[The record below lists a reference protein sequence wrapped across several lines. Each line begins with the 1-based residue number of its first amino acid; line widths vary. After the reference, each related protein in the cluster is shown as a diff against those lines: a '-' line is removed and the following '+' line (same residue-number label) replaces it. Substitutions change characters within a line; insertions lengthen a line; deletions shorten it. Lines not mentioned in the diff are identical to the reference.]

1 MAYNIQKRGNV
12 YYFRRR
18 IPFDLIDQHAG
29 KREIVRSLGTKDRAE
44 AERLARKVSVDLD
57 DEWLAMRA
65 SQPKVPPTDWSVE
78 MVDGGVILVPPPP
91 GGWPKPRELTP
102 AEQEDWERY
111 QLEAA
116 EEVAKLNAQE
126 DAQAEADEVEA
137 DKLERVLA
145 IVERR
150 RAEAGLAPLPQDV
163 RLTVAPQRAAK
174 QAAGPSAE
182 AKRPAA
188 TGTNLESLIPI
199 WKRERKP
206 AEKTVQSAMRTV
218 AELGDP
224 DVSTITRQ
232 TIIAYRNKLL
242 DAGKAVNTIN
252 TRLSFIRILLGIA
265 KDRGLVEINHA
276 DDTALQEDK
285 RAVDKRKPYSQEQ
298 IEAVMAATEGMKK
311 TLPTMYWLPRLPRLA
326 RWTGA
331 RLNELHQLRKDD
343 IQTREGVTGL
353 MITDEGDHDSE
364 TPMRLKNAGSR
375 RWVPLAEQVRDFA
388 EWASKQPA
396 GPLFP
401 AAPNKYGVVS
411 DGFSKRYGRFL
422 RETLKIKDKRVTFH
436 SWRHGF
442 ADMCRAAGVAPDVR
456 MALMG
461 HTEGGVSGTYG
472 SGDGM
477 PPRRLS
483 EAVAALSAL

>member
-1 MAYNIQKRGNV
+1 M
-12 YYFRRR
+12 
-18 IPFDLIDQHAG
+18 
-29 KREIVRSLGTKDRAE
+29 
-44 AERLARKVSVDLD
+44 
-57 DEWLAMRA
+57 
-65 SQPKVPPTDWSVE
+65 
-78 MVDGGVILVPPPP
+78 
-91 GGWPKPRELTP
+91 
-102 AEQEDWERY
+102 
-111 QLEAA
+111 
-116 EEVAKLNAQE
+116 
-126 DAQAEADEVEA
+126 
-137 DKLERVLA
+137 
-145 IVERR
+145 
-150 RAEAGLAPLPQDV
+150 
-163 RLTVAPQRAAK
+163 
-174 QAAGPSAE
+174 
-182 AKRPAA
+182 
-188 TGTNLESLIPI
+188 
-199 WKRERKP
+199 
-206 AEKTVQSAMRTV
+206 
-218 AELGDP
+218 
-224 DVSTITRQ
+224 STITRQ
-232 TIIAYRNKLL
+232 TIIAYRDKLL

-311 TLPTMYWLPRLPRLA
+311 TLPTMYWLPRLA